1 METIIVTLQ
10 NGKKLEYKKGIKLYE
25 VLENLKNDLPFDILI
40 AKYHNEFIN
49 YNDSLTKNGTLE
61 LFDINTSLGNR
72 TYERALTIVFKT
84 AVYEVLGPDTKVIVR
99 HSLDKGIY
107 IDIDKKITKDKLELI
122 KVVMKD
128 KIAKQ
133 IPFTKIETTIQEA
146 TEYFKNI
153 KRKDLVKTLFYNK
166 SNYITLYK
174 FENTYHYVLGLLPND
189 SGVLKYFDL
198 TLLEGKGIVLRYPSI
213 YNNGK
218 IVKYT
223 HHDNLFNSLEE
234 YAEWGKILNI
244 NNLGDLNDSIVNT
257 KPGELINLSES
268 IQDYKLLK
276 IAETIKQKSKDIK
289 IILMSGPSS
298 SGKTTT
304 ARKLSLYL
312 KTLGLNPIAL
322 SLDDYFLDRE
332 DTPLDENGNYDFES
346 LRAIDTKLFNNQIS
360 KMLKGSKVITPTF
373 DFVKGKKTFKNAIK
387 LEEKD
392 ILIIEGLH
400 CLNDTLLESIPR
412 KNKYKIYISPL
423 PFLNIDN
430 DNRISMTDLR
440 LLRRMVRDNRV
451 RGYSP
456 SQTLKSWSDVR
467 KGEEKYIFPFQD
479 EADTIFNSTLAYELA
494 VLKTYAEP
502 LLFTVQED
510 DPEYDTALRLLQL
523 LKFVLP
529 MPSQDVPSVSI
540 LREFIGGSYFER

>member
-10 NGKKLEYKKGIKLYE
+10 NGKKLEYKKSIKLYE

-40 AKYHNEFIN
+40 AKYRNEFIN

-234 YAEWGKILNI
+234 YAEWGRILNI

-289 IILMSGPSS
+289 IVLMSGPSS

-400 CLNDTLLESIPR
+400 CLNDALLENIPR

-456 SQTLKSWSDVR
+456 SQTLKSWADVR

>member
-25 VLENLKNDLPFDILI
+25 VLENLKDDLPFDILI
-40 AKYHNEFIN
+40 AKYRNEFIN

-72 TYERALTIVFKT
+72 TYERALTIVFKM
-84 AVYEVLGPDTKVIVR
+84 AVYEVLGADTKVIVR

-234 YAEWGKILNI
+234 YAEWGRILNI

-276 IAETIKQKSKDIK
+276 IAEAIKQKSKDIK

-346 LRAIDTKLFNNQIS
+346 LRAIDIKLFNNQIS

-400 CLNDTLLESIPR
+400 CLNDALLESIPR

-456 SQTLKSWSDVR
+456 SQTLKSWADVR

>member
-10 NGKKLEYKKGIKLYE
+10 NGKKLEYKKSIKLYE

-40 AKYHNEFIN
+40 AKYRNEFIN

-198 TLLEGKGIVLRYPSI
+198 TLLEGKGVVLRYPSI

-234 YAEWGKILNI
+234 YAEWGRILNI

-332 DTPLDENGNYDFES
+332 ETPLDENGNYDFES

-400 CLNDTLLESIPR
+400 CLNDALLESIPR

-456 SQTLKSWSDVR
+456 SQTLKSWADVR

>member
-10 NGKKLEYKKGIKLYE
+10 NGKKLEYKKSIKLYE

-40 AKYHNEFIN
+40 AKYRNEFIN

-289 IILMSGPSS
+289 IVLMSGPSS

-400 CLNDTLLESIPR
+400 CLNDALLESIPR

-456 SQTLKSWSDVR
+456 SQTLKSWADVR

>member
-40 AKYHNEFIN
+40 AKYRNEFIN

-198 TLLEGKGIVLRYPSI
+198 TLLEGKGVVLRYPSI

-234 YAEWGKILNI
+234 YAEWGRILNI

-400 CLNDTLLESIPR
+400 CLNDALLESIPR

-456 SQTLKSWSDVR
+456 SQTLKSWADVR

>member
-40 AKYHNEFIN
+40 AKYRNEFIN

-234 YAEWGKILNI
+234 YAEWGRILNI

-289 IILMSGPSS
+289 IVLMSGPSS

-400 CLNDTLLESIPR
+400 CLNDALLESIPR

-456 SQTLKSWSDVR
+456 SQTLKSWADVR

>member
-40 AKYHNEFIN
+40 AKYRNEFIN

-72 TYERALTIVFKT
+72 TYERALTIVFKM

-133 IPFTKIETTIQEA
+133 IPFTKVETTIQEA

-234 YAEWGKILNI
+234 YAEWGRILNI

-332 DTPLDENGNYDFES
+332 ETPLDENGNYDFES

-400 CLNDTLLESIPR
+400 CLNDALLESIPR

-456 SQTLKSWSDVR
+456 SQTLKSWADVR

>member
-10 NGKKLEYKKGIKLYE
+10 NGKKLEYKKSIKLYE

-40 AKYHNEFIN
+40 AKYRNEFIN

-198 TLLEGKGIVLRYPSI
+198 TLLEGKGVVLRYPSI

-234 YAEWGKILNI
+234 YAEWGRILNI

-400 CLNDTLLESIPR
+400 CLNDALLESIPR

-456 SQTLKSWSDVR
+456 SQTLKSWADVR

>member
-40 AKYHNEFIN
+40 AKYRNEFIN

-84 AVYEVLGPDTKVIVR
+84 AVYEVLGADTKVIVR

-400 CLNDTLLESIPR
+400 CLNDALLESIPR

-456 SQTLKSWSDVR
+456 SQTLKSWADVR

>member
-1 METIIVTLQ
+1 METIIVTLKD
-10 NGKKLEYKKGIKLYE
+10 GRKLEYKKGIKLYE
-25 VLENLKNDLPFDILI
+25 VLENVKNSLDFDVLI
-40 AKYHNEFIN
+40 AKYRNEFIG
-49 YNDSLTKNGTLE
+49 YNDALTKNGTLE
-61 LFDINTSLGNR
+61 LYDINTPLGNR
-72 TYERALTIVFKT
+72 IYEKALTIVFKLS
-84 AVYEVLGPDTKVIVR
+84 VYEVLGDDTKVIVK
-99 HSLDKGIY
+99 HSIDKGIFL
-107 IDIDKKITKDKLELI
+107 DIDKKISKDKLELI
-122 KVVMKD
+122 KTTMKD
-128 KIAKQ
+128 KIKKQ
-133 IPFTKIETTIQEA
+133 LPFTRVETTIQEA

-153 KRKDLVKTLFYNK
+153 KRKDIVKTLFYDK
-166 SNYITLYK
+166 SNYVSLYK
-174 FENTYHYVLGLLPND
+174 FENTYHYVMGLLPND

-198 TLLEGKGIVLRYPSI
+198 TLLEGKGVVLRYPSI

-218 IVKYT
+218 VVKYT

-234 YAEWGKILNI
+234 YSEWGRILNI
-244 NNLGDLNDSIVNT
+244 NNLGDLNDAIVNT

-276 IAETIKQKSKDIK
+276 IAEAIKEKSKDIK

-312 KTLGLNPIAL
+312 KTLGLNPIPL

-332 DTPLDENGNYDFES
+332 ETPLDENGNYDFES
-346 LRAIDTKLFNNQIS
+346 LRAIDTKLFNSQIS
-360 KMLKGSKVITPTF
+360 KLLKGSKVITPTF
-373 DFVKGKKTFKNAIK
+373 DFIKGKKIFKNTVELK
-387 LEEKD
+387 EKD

-400 CLNDTLLESIPR
+400 CLNDSLLEGIPR

-456 SQTLKSWSDVR
+456 SQTLKSWADVR
-467 KGEEKYIFPFQD
+467 KGEEKYIFPYQD

-502 LLFTVQED
+502 LLYTVKED
-510 DPEYDTALRLLQL
+510 EPEYDTALRLLQL
-523 LKFVLP
+523 LNFVLP
-529 MPSQDVPSVSI
+529 MPSQEVPSISI

>member
-10 NGKKLEYKKGIKLYE
+10 NGKKLEYKKSIKLYE

-40 AKYHNEFIN
+40 AKYRNEFIN

-84 AVYEVLGPDTKVIVR
+84 AVYEVLGADTKVIVR

-234 YAEWGKILNI
+234 YAEWGRILNI

-332 DTPLDENGNYDFES
+332 ETPLDENGNYDFES

-400 CLNDTLLESIPR
+400 CLNDALLESIPR

>member
-1 METIIVTLQ
+1 METIIITLQ

-40 AKYHNEFIN
+40 AKYRNEFIN

-72 TYERALTIVFKT
+72 IYERALTIVFKMS
-84 AVYEVLGPDTKVIVR
+84 VYEVLGEDTKVVVR

-133 IPFTKIETTIQEA
+133 IPFTKIETTVQEA

-189 SGVLKYFDL
+189 SAVLKYFDL

-234 YAEWGKILNI
+234 YAEWGRILNI

-276 IAETIKQKSKDIK
+276 IAEAIKQKSKDIK
-289 IILMSGPSS
+289 IVLMSGPSS

-312 KTLGLNPIAL
+312 KTLGLNPIPL
-322 SLDDYFLDRE
+322 SLDDYFLERE
-332 DTPLDENGNYDFES
+332 ETPLDENGNYDFES
-346 LRAIDTKLFNNQIS
+346 LRAIDTKLFNSQIS

-373 DFVKGKKTFKNAIK
+373 DFVKGKKIFKNTVK

-400 CLNDTLLESIPR
+400 CLNDSLLENIPR

-456 SQTLKSWSDVR
+456 CQTLKSWADVR
-467 KGEEKYIFPFQD
+467 KGEEKYIFPYQD

-502 LLFTVQED
+502 LLFTVKED

>member
-40 AKYHNEFIN
+40 AKYRNEFIN

-84 AVYEVLGPDTKVIVR
+84 AVYEALGADTKVIVR

-234 YAEWGKILNI
+234 YAEWGRILNI

-289 IILMSGPSS
+289 IVLMSGPSS

-400 CLNDTLLESIPR
+400 CLNDALLESIPR

-456 SQTLKSWSDVR
+456 SQTLKSWADVR

>member
-10 NGKKLEYKKGIKLYE
+10 NGKKLEYKKSIKLYE

-40 AKYHNEFIN
+40 AKYRNEFIN

-234 YAEWGKILNI
+234 YAEWGRILNI

-289 IILMSGPSS
+289 IVLMSGPSS

-400 CLNDTLLESIPR
+400 CLNDALLESIPR

-456 SQTLKSWSDVR
+456 SQTLKSWADVR

>member
-1 METIIVTLQ
+1 METIIVTLKD
-10 NGKKLEYKKGIKLYE
+10 GRKLEYKKGIKLYE
-25 VLENLKNDLPFDILI
+25 VLENVKNSLDFDVLI
-40 AKYHNEFIN
+40 AKYRNEFIG
-49 YNDSLTKNGTLE
+49 YNDALTKNGTLE
-61 LFDINTSLGNR
+61 LYDINTPLGNR
-72 TYERALTIVFKT
+72 IYEKALTIVFKLS
-84 AVYEVLGPDTKVIVR
+84 VYEVLGDDTKVIVK
-99 HSLDKGIY
+99 HSIDKGIFL
-107 IDIDKKITKDKLELI
+107 DIDKKISKDKLELI
-122 KVVMKD
+122 KTTMKD
-128 KIAKQ
+128 KIKKQ
-133 IPFTKIETTIQEA
+133 LPFTRVETTIQEA

-153 KRKDLVKTLFYNK
+153 KRKDIVKTLFYDK
-166 SNYITLYK
+166 SNYVSLYK
-174 FENTYHYVLGLLPND
+174 FENTYHYVMGLLPND

-198 TLLEGKGIVLRYPSI
+198 TLLEGKGVVLRYPSI

-218 IVKYT
+218 VVKYT

-234 YAEWGKILNI
+234 YSEWGRILNI
-244 NNLGDLNDSIVNT
+244 NNLGDLNDAIVNT

-276 IAETIKQKSKDIK
+276 IAEAIKEKSKDIK

-312 KTLGLNPIAL
+312 KTLGLNPIPL

-332 DTPLDENGNYDFES
+332 ETPLDENGNYDFES
-346 LRAIDTKLFNNQIS
+346 LRAIDMKLFNSQIS
-360 KMLKGSKVITPTF
+360 KLLKGSKVITTTF
-373 DFVKGKKTFKNAIK
+373 DFIKGKKIFKNTVELK
-387 LEEKD
+387 EKD

-400 CLNDTLLESIPR
+400 CLNDSLLEEIPR

-456 SQTLKSWSDVR
+456 SQTLKSWADVR
-467 KGEEKYIFPFQD
+467 KGEEKYIFPYQD

-502 LLFTVQED
+502 LLYTVKED
-510 DPEYDTALRLLQL
+510 EPEYDTALRLLQL
-523 LKFVLP
+523 LNFVLP
-529 MPSQDVPSVSI
+529 MPSQEVPSISI

>member
-1 METIIVTLQ
+1 METIIVTLKD
-10 NGKKLEYKKGIKLYE
+10 GRKLEYKKGIKLYE
-25 VLENLKNDLPFDILI
+25 VLENVKNSLDFDVLI
-40 AKYHNEFIN
+40 AKYRNEFIG
-49 YNDSLTKNGTLE
+49 YNDALTKNGTLE
-61 LFDINTSLGNR
+61 LYDINTPLGNR
-72 TYERALTIVFKT
+72 IYEKALTIVFKLS
-84 AVYEVLGPDTKVIVR
+84 VYEVLGNDTKVIVK
-99 HSLDKGIY
+99 HSIDKGIFL
-107 IDIDKKITKDKLELI
+107 DIDKKISKDKLELI
-122 KVVMKD
+122 KTTMKD
-128 KIAKQ
+128 KIKKQ
-133 IPFTKIETTIQEA
+133 LPFTRVETTIQEA

-153 KRKDLVKTLFYNK
+153 KRKDIVKTLFYDK
-166 SNYITLYK
+166 SNYVSLYK
-174 FENTYHYVLGLLPND
+174 FENTYHYVMGLLPND

-198 TLLEGKGIVLRYPSI
+198 TLLEGKGVVLRYPSI

-218 IVKYT
+218 VVKYT

-234 YAEWGKILNI
+234 YSEWGRILNI
-244 NNLGDLNDSIVNT
+244 NNLGDLNDAIVNT

-276 IAETIKQKSKDIK
+276 IAEAIKEKSKDIK

-312 KTLGLNPIAL
+312 KTLGLNPIPL

-332 DTPLDENGNYDFES
+332 ETPLDENGNYDFES
-346 LRAIDTKLFNNQIS
+346 LRAIDTKLFNSQIS
-360 KMLKGSKVITPTF
+360 KLLKGSKVITPTF
-373 DFVKGKKTFKNAIK
+373 DFIKGKKIFKNTVELK
-387 LEEKD
+387 EKD

-400 CLNDTLLESIPR
+400 CLNDSLLEEIPR

-456 SQTLKSWSDVR
+456 SQTLKSWADVR
-467 KGEEKYIFPFQD
+467 KGEEKYIFPYQD

-502 LLFTVQED
+502 LLYTVKED
-510 DPEYDTALRLLQL
+510 EPEYDTALRLLQL
-523 LKFVLP
+523 LNFVLP
-529 MPSQDVPSVSI
+529 MPSQEVPSISI

>member
-40 AKYHNEFIN
+40 AKYRNEFIN

-174 FENTYHYVLGLLPND
+174 FENTYHYVLGLVPND

-289 IILMSGPSS
+289 IVLMSGPSS

-400 CLNDTLLESIPR
+400 CLNDALLESIPR

-456 SQTLKSWSDVR
+456 SQTLKSWADVR

>member
-1 METIIVTLQ
+1 METIIVTLKD
-10 NGKKLEYKKGIKLYE
+10 GRKLEYKKGIKLYE
-25 VLENLKNDLPFDILI
+25 VLENVKNSLDFDVLI
-40 AKYHNEFIN
+40 AKYRNEFIG
-49 YNDSLTKNGTLE
+49 YNDALTKNGTLE
-61 LFDINTSLGNR
+61 LYDINTPLGNR
-72 TYERALTIVFKT
+72 IYEKALTIVFKLS
-84 AVYEVLGPDTKVIVR
+84 VYEVLGDDTKVIVK
-99 HSLDKGIY
+99 HSIDKGIFL
-107 IDIDKKITKDKLELI
+107 DIDKKISKDKLELI
-122 KVVMKD
+122 KTTMKD
-128 KIAKQ
+128 KIKKQ
-133 IPFTKIETTIQEA
+133 LPFTRVETTIQEA

-153 KRKDLVKTLFYNK
+153 KRKDIVKTLFYDK
-166 SNYITLYK
+166 SNYVSLYK
-174 FENTYHYVLGLLPND
+174 FENTYHYVMGLLPND

-198 TLLEGKGIVLRYPSI
+198 TLLEGKGVVLRYPSI

-218 IVKYT
+218 VVKYT

-234 YAEWGKILNI
+234 YSEWGRILNI
-244 NNLGDLNDSIVNT
+244 NNLGDLNDAIVNT

-276 IAETIKQKSKDIK
+276 IAEAIKEKSKDIK

-312 KTLGLNPIAL
+312 KTLGLNPIPL

-332 DTPLDENGNYDFES
+332 ETPLDENGNYDFES
-346 LRAIDTKLFNNQIS
+346 LRAIDTKLFNSQIS
-360 KMLKGSKVITPTF
+360 KLLKGSKVITPTF
-373 DFVKGKKTFKNAIK
+373 DFIKGKKIFKNTVELK
-387 LEEKD
+387 EKD

-400 CLNDTLLESIPR
+400 CLNDSLLEGIPR

-456 SQTLKSWSDVR
+456 SQTLKSWADVR
-467 KGEEKYIFPFQD
+467 KGEEKYIFPYQD

-502 LLFTVQED
+502 LLYTVKED
-510 DPEYDTALRLLQL
+510 EPEYDTALRLLQL
-523 LKFVLP
+523 LNFVLP
-529 MPSQDVPSVSI
+529 MPSQEVPSISI
-540 LREFIGGSYFER
+540 LREFIGGSYF

>member
-10 NGKKLEYKKGIKLYE
+10 NGKKLEYKKSIKLYE

-40 AKYHNEFIN
+40 AKYRNEFIN

-84 AVYEVLGPDTKVIVR
+84 AVYEVLGADTKVIVR

-289 IILMSGPSS
+289 IVLMSGPSS

-332 DTPLDENGNYDFES
+332 ETPLDENGNYDFES

-400 CLNDTLLESIPR
+400 CLNDALLESIPR

>member
-1 METIIVTLQ
+1 METIIITLQ

-40 AKYHNEFIN
+40 AKYRNEFIN

-61 LFDINTSLGNR
+61 LFDINTTLGNR
-72 TYERALTIVFKT
+72 IYERALTIVFKMS
-84 AVYEVLGPDTKVIVR
+84 VYEVLGADTKVIVR

-198 TLLEGKGIVLRYPSI
+198 TLLDGKGIVLRYPSI

-234 YAEWGKILNI
+234 YAEWGRILNI

-276 IAETIKQKSKDIK
+276 IAEAIKQKSKDIK
-289 IILMSGPSS
+289 IVLMSGPSS

-360 KMLKGSKVITPTF
+360 KILKGSKVITPTF
-373 DFVKGKKTFKNAIK
+373 DFVKGKKTFKNTIK

-400 CLNDTLLESIPR
+400 CLNDALLESVPR

-456 SQTLKSWSDVR
+456 SQTLKSWADVR
-467 KGEEKYIFPFQD
+467 KGEEKYIFPYQD

>member
-10 NGKKLEYKKGIKLYE
+10 NGKKLEYKKSIKLYE

-40 AKYHNEFIN
+40 AKYRNEFIN

-198 TLLEGKGIVLRYPSI
+198 TLLEGKGVVLRYPSI

-234 YAEWGKILNI
+234 YAEWGRILNI

-289 IILMSGPSS
+289 IVLMSGPSS

-400 CLNDTLLESIPR
+400 CLNDALLESIPR

-456 SQTLKSWSDVR
+456 SQTLKSWADVR

>member
-40 AKYHNEFIN
+40 AKYRNEFIN

-128 KIAKQ
+128 KIAKK

-234 YAEWGKILNI
+234 YAEWGRILNI

-289 IILMSGPSS
+289 IVLMSGPSS

-332 DTPLDENGNYDFES
+332 ETPLDENGNYDFES

-400 CLNDTLLESIPR
+400 CLNDALLESIPR

>member
-10 NGKKLEYKKGIKLYE
+10 NGKKLEYKKSIKLYE

-40 AKYHNEFIN
+40 AKYRNEFIN

-84 AVYEVLGPDTKVIVR
+84 AVYEVLGADTKVIVR

-234 YAEWGKILNI
+234 YAEWGRILNI

-289 IILMSGPSS
+289 IVLMSGPSS

-400 CLNDTLLESIPR
+400 CLNDALLESIPR

-456 SQTLKSWSDVR
+456 SQTLKSWADVR

-529 MPSQDVPSVSI
+529 MPSKDVPSVSI

>member
-1 METIIVTLQ
+1 METIIVTLKD
-10 NGKKLEYKKGIKLYE
+10 GRKLEYKKGIKLYE
-25 VLENLKNDLPFDILI
+25 VLENIKNSLDFDVLI
-40 AKYHNEFIN
+40 AKYRNEFIS
-49 YNDSLTKNGTLE
+49 YNDALTKNGTLE
-61 LFDINTSLGNR
+61 LYDINTPLGNR
-72 TYERALTIVFKT
+72 IYEKALTIVFRLS
-84 AVYEVLGPDTKVIVR
+84 VYEVLGNDTKVIVK
-99 HSLDKGIY
+99 HSIDKGIFL
-107 IDIDKKITKDKLELI
+107 DIDKKISKDKLELI
-122 KVVMKD
+122 KITMKD
-128 KIAKQ
+128 KIKKQ
-133 IPFTKIETTIQEA
+133 LPFTRVETTIQEA

-153 KRKDLVKTLFYNK
+153 KRKDIVKTLFYDK
-166 SNYITLYK
+166 SNYVSLYK
-174 FENTYHYVLGLLPND
+174 FENTYHYVMGLLPND

-198 TLLEGKGIVLRYPSI
+198 TLLEDKGVVLRYPSI

-218 IVKYT
+218 VVKYT

-234 YAEWGKILNI
+234 YSEWGRILNI
-244 NNLGDLNDSIVNT
+244 NNLGDLNDAIVNT

-276 IAETIKQKSKDIK
+276 IAEAIKEKSKDIK

-312 KTLGLNPIAL
+312 KTLGLNPIPL

-332 DTPLDENGNYDFES
+332 ETPLDENGNYDFES
-346 LRAIDTKLFNNQIS
+346 LRAIDTKLFNSQIS
-360 KMLKGSKVITPTF
+360 KLLKGSKVITPTF
-373 DFVKGKKTFKNAIK
+373 DFIKGKKIFKNTVELK
-387 LEEKD
+387 EKD

-400 CLNDTLLESIPR
+400 CLNDSLLEGIPR

-456 SQTLKSWSDVR
+456 SQTLKSWADVR
-467 KGEEKYIFPFQD
+467 KGEEKYIFPYQD

-502 LLFTVQED
+502 LLYTVKED
-510 DPEYDTALRLLQL
+510 EPEYDTALRLLQL
-523 LKFVLP
+523 LNFVLP
-529 MPSQDVPSVSI
+529 MPSQEVPSISI

>member
-40 AKYHNEFIN
+40 AKYRNEFIN

-84 AVYEVLGPDTKVIVR
+84 AVYEVLGADTKVIVR

-234 YAEWGKILNI
+234 YAEWGRILNI

-289 IILMSGPSS
+289 IVLMSGPSS

-400 CLNDTLLESIPR
+400 CLNDALLESIPR

-456 SQTLKSWSDVR
+456 SQTLKSWADVR

>member
-10 NGKKLEYKKGIKLYE
+10 NGKKLEYKKNIKLYE

-40 AKYHNEFIN
+40 AKYRNEFIN

-289 IILMSGPSS
+289 IVLMSGPSS

-400 CLNDTLLESIPR
+400 CLNDALLESIPR

-456 SQTLKSWSDVR
+456 SQTLKSWADVR

>member
-1 METIIVTLQ
+1 METIMITLQ

-25 VLENLKNDLPFDILI
+25 VLENLKDDLAFDVLI
-40 AKYHNEFIN
+40 AKYRNEFIN

-72 TYERALTIVFKT
+72 MYEKALTIVFKMS
-84 AVYEVLGPDTKVIVR
+84 VYEVLGSDTKVIVR

-107 IDIDKKITKDKLELI
+107 IDIDKKISKDKLELI

-133 IPFTKIETTIQEA
+133 IPFVKIETTIQEA

-174 FENTYHYVLGLLPND
+174 FENTYHYVLGPLPND

-234 YAEWGKILNI
+234 YAEWGRILNI

-276 IAETIKQKSKDIK
+276 IAEVIKQKSKDIK

-346 LRAIDTKLFNNQIS
+346 LRAIDIKLFNNQIA

-373 DFVKGKKTFKNAIK
+373 DFVKGKKTFKNAIE

-400 CLNDTLLESIPR
+400 CLNDALLESIPR

-467 KGEEKYIFPFQD
+467 KGEEKYIFPYQD

-502 LLFTVQED
+502 LLFTVKED

>member
-10 NGKKLEYKKGIKLYE
+10 NGKKLEYKKSIKLYE

-40 AKYHNEFIN
+40 AKYRNEFIN

-234 YAEWGKILNI
+234 YAEWGRILNI

-289 IILMSGPSS
+289 IVLMSGPSS

-400 CLNDTLLESIPR
+400 CLNDALLESIPR

-456 SQTLKSWSDVR
+456 SQTLKSWADVR

-510 DPEYDTALRLLQL
+510 DHEYDTALRLLQL

>member
-10 NGKKLEYKKGIKLYE
+10 NGKKLEYKKSIKLYE

-40 AKYHNEFIN
+40 AKYRNEFIN

-84 AVYEVLGPDTKVIVR
+84 AVYEVLGADTKVIVR

-198 TLLEGKGIVLRYPSI
+198 TLLEGKGVVLRYPSI

-234 YAEWGKILNI
+234 YAEWGRILNI

-332 DTPLDENGNYDFES
+332 ETPLDENGNYDFES

-400 CLNDTLLESIPR
+400 CLNDALLESIPR

-456 SQTLKSWSDVR
+456 SQTLKSWADVR

>member
-40 AKYHNEFIN
+40 AKYRNEFIN

-198 TLLEGKGIVLRYPSI
+198 TLLEGKGVVLRYPSI

-234 YAEWGKILNI
+234 YAEWGRILNI

-289 IILMSGPSS
+289 IVLMSGPSS

-332 DTPLDENGNYDFES
+332 ETPLDENGNYDFES

-400 CLNDTLLESIPR
+400 CLNDALLESIPR

-456 SQTLKSWSDVR
+456 SQTLKSWADVR

>member
-40 AKYHNEFIN
+40 AKYRNEFIN

-84 AVYEVLGPDTKVIVR
+84 AVYEVLGADTKVIVR

-234 YAEWGKILNI
+234 YAEWGRILNI

-332 DTPLDENGNYDFES
+332 ETPLDENGNYDFES
-346 LRAIDTKLFNNQIS
+346 LRAIDIKLFNNQIS

-400 CLNDTLLESIPR
+400 CLNDALLESIPR

>member
-40 AKYHNEFIN
+40 AKYRNEFIN

-84 AVYEVLGPDTKVIVR
+84 AVYEVLGADTKVIVR

-198 TLLEGKGIVLRYPSI
+198 TLLEGKGVVLRYPSI

-332 DTPLDENGNYDFES
+332 ETPLDENGNYDFES

-400 CLNDTLLESIPR
+400 CLNDALLESIPR

-456 SQTLKSWSDVR
+456 SQTLKSWADVR

>member
-40 AKYHNEFIN
+40 AKYRNEFIN

-289 IILMSGPSS
+289 IVLMSGPSS

-400 CLNDTLLESIPR
+400 CLNDALLESIPR

-456 SQTLKSWSDVR
+456 SQTLKSWADVR

>member
-10 NGKKLEYKKGIKLYE
+10 NGKKLEYKKSIKLYE

-40 AKYHNEFIN
+40 AKYRNEFIN

-84 AVYEVLGPDTKVIVR
+84 SVYEVLGADTKVIVR

-234 YAEWGKILNI
+234 YAEWGRILNI

-289 IILMSGPSS
+289 IVLMSGPSS

-400 CLNDTLLESIPR
+400 CLNDALLESIPR

-456 SQTLKSWSDVR
+456 SQTLKSWADVR

>member
-40 AKYHNEFIN
+40 AKYRNEFIN

-198 TLLEGKGIVLRYPSI
+198 TLLEGKGVVLRYPSI

-234 YAEWGKILNI
+234 YAEWGRILNI

-400 CLNDTLLESIPR
+400 CLNDALLESIPR

>member
-10 NGKKLEYKKGIKLYE
+10 NGKKLEYKKSIKLYE

-40 AKYHNEFIN
+40 AKYRNEFIN

-84 AVYEVLGPDTKVIVR
+84 AVYEVLGADTKVIVR

-234 YAEWGKILNI
+234 YAEWGRILNI

-400 CLNDTLLESIPR
+400 CLNDALLESIPR

-456 SQTLKSWSDVR
+456 SQTLKSWADVR

-529 MPSQDVPSVSI
+529 MPSKDVPSVSI

>member
-40 AKYHNEFIN
+40 AKYRNEFIN

-72 TYERALTIVFKT
+72 TYERALTIVFKM
-84 AVYEVLGPDTKVIVR
+84 AVYEVLGADTKVIVR

-234 YAEWGKILNI
+234 YAEWGRILNI

-276 IAETIKQKSKDIK
+276 IAEAIKQKSKDIK

-332 DTPLDENGNYDFES
+332 ETPLDENGNYDFES
-346 LRAIDTKLFNNQIS
+346 LRAIDIKLFNNQIS

-400 CLNDTLLESIPR
+400 CLNDALLESIPR

-456 SQTLKSWSDVR
+456 SQTLKSWADVR

>member
-10 NGKKLEYKKGIKLYE
+10 NGKKLEYKKSIKLYE

-40 AKYHNEFIN
+40 AKYRNEFIN

-234 YAEWGKILNI
+234 YAEWGRILNI

-400 CLNDTLLESIPR
+400 CLNDALLESIPR

-456 SQTLKSWSDVR
+456 SQTLKSWADVR

>member
-40 AKYHNEFIN
+40 AKYRNEFIN

-234 YAEWGKILNI
+234 YAEWGRILNI

-289 IILMSGPSS
+289 IVLMSGPSS

-332 DTPLDENGNYDFES
+332 ETPLDENGNYDFES

-400 CLNDTLLESIPR
+400 CLNDALLESIPR

-456 SQTLKSWSDVR
+456 SQTLKSWADVR